1 MVTLALAA
9 GGAYSQPFSQEK
21 VEKNKSTS
29 VVNGASDAQADSVF
43 AIVTAIDHRSGRVVL
58 DSAIGRL
65 VTIATSAQLQ
75 HLHTGDL
82 VIVHLSRENGQKEPQ
97 ENERSKDTL
106 I

>member
-9 GGAYSQPFSQEK
+9 GGAYSQSFSQK

-29 VVNGASDAQADSVF
+29 VVNGASDSQADSVF

-75 HLHTGDL
+75 ALHTGDL

-97 ENERSKDTL
+97 ENERSEDTL

>member
-97 ENERSKDTL
+97 ENERSEDTL